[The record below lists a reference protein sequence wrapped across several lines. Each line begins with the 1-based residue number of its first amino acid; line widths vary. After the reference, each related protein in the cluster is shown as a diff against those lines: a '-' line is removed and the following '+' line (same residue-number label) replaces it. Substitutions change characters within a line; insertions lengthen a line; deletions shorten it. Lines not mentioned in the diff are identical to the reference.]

1 VSDAGRQD
9 GSRPDARLH
18 PFRRLIKRRDFLA
31 AASGRRFHSERM
43 TVQGRLRDD
52 ETGGMRVGFTLTKR
66 VGNAVERNRI
76 KRRLRAAVRQLG
88 SAGADPAAPR
98 PEDPAVP
105 RPKDADGHAA
115 PISPFPADQ
124 TAPMQAGPGAAS
136 RTDWPAL
143 AADIVVVGRRPAID
157 APFDALV
164 ADLARALPK
173 VTKPGDPAKR
183 GRGQGARSPSSHR
196 RRGRGGT
203 ATQTGPAPSQ
213 HS

>member
-1 VSDAGRQD
+1 MSTDGRRD
-9 GSRPDARLH
+9 DSRPDARLR

-43 TVQGRLRDD
+43 TVQGRLRDE

-88 SAGADPAAPR
+88 GGAPDAEALGPEGAGQDIAPNAAPTSDMTVSLPGGAD
-98 PEDPAVP
+98 
-105 RPKDADGHAA
+105 
-115 PISPFPADQ
+115 
-124 TAPMQAGPGAAS
+124 AAS

-143 AADIVVVGRRPAID
+143 AADIVVIGRRSAID
-157 APFDALV
+157 AQFDALV

-183 GRGQGARSPSSHR
+183 SRGQGARSPSSHR
-196 RRGRGGT
+196 RRGRGGM
-203 ATQTGPAPSQ
+203 AARTGPAPSQ

>member
-1 VSDAGRQD
+1 VNTDGRRD
-9 GSRPDARLH
+9 DSRSDARLY

-76 KRRLRAAVRQLG
+76 KRRLRAAVRLLG
-88 SAGADPAAPR
+88 SAATDAAAFRPEGAGQDIAPNAASTADPTVSL
-98 PEDPAVP
+98 PAGANTVP
-105 RPKDADGHAA
+105 
-115 PISPFPADQ
+115 
-124 TAPMQAGPGAAS
+124 
-136 RTDWPAL
+136 RTDWPTL
-143 AADIVVVGRRPAID
+143 AADIVVIGRRPAID
-157 APFDALV
+157 APFEALV
-164 ADLARALPK
+164 ADLARALPR

-196 RRGRGGT
+196 RRGRGGI
-203 ATQTGPAPSQ
+203 AAKTGPAPSQ

>member
-1 VSDAGRQD
+1 MSTDGRRD
-9 GSRPDARLH
+9 DSRPDARLH

-52 ETGGMRVGFTLTKR
+52 ETGSMRVGFTLTKR

-88 SAGADPAAPR
+88 SGAPDAEALRPEGAGQDIAANAAPMSDKMVSLPAGADA
-98 PEDPAVP
+98 
-105 RPKDADGHAA
+105 
-115 PISPFPADQ
+115 
-124 TAPMQAGPGAAS
+124 TS

-143 AADIVVVGRRPAID
+143 AADIVVIGRRPAID

-183 GRGQGARSPSSHR
+183 GRGQGARSQSSHR
-196 RRGRGGT
+196 RRGRGGM
-203 ATQTGPAPSQ
+203 AARTGSAPSQ